1 MQLNEHSSNIKFSYL
16 WRIVLYTSSLLLAR
30 ETKTGLKLGMGLLI
44 GGILVWVYL
53 TKPGGFSWV
62 CSTQVSEP
70 GMHGQTQWRA
80 KEGLICPFIYAKLTA
95 SLVG

>member
-1 MQLNEHSSNIKFSYL
+1 
-16 WRIVLYTSSLLLAR
+16 
-30 ETKTGLKLGMGLLI
+30 MGLLI

-70 GMHGQTQWRA
+70 GMHGQTQ
-80 KEGLICPFIYAKLTA
+80 
-95 SLVG
+95 